1 VMHHTHYPCNYG
13 IGTPFWD
20 WVFKTNKSPA

>member
-1 VMHHTHYPCNYG
+1 LHHTHYPCNYG

-20 WVFKTNKSPA
+20 WVFRTNRPSR